1 MATAI
6 AAKFFGAAA
15 NLPPLRAYRGKVF
28 VRRAECVEVAGNTRR

>member
-28 VRRAECVEVAGNTRR
+28 MWRAECSEMAGNKQR